1 MVISNICITFA
12 SGKSVYLNIILIFI
26 QIAYYLQQ
34 QPNLVKIKKLIKL
47 TMKNNYIKSP
57 LNYTGGKHKLLPQI
71 MPLFPK
77 EINTFIDLFTGG
89 CNVAVNV
96 NANKIIAND
105 FEEHIINIFKTF
117 QSDNIENLIFNI
129 ENIIKEFNLTME
141 NSEGFNRFRN
151 LYNETI
157 VNGNNSQYN
166 IDIMLFTLICYSF
179 NHQFRFNSKGEF
191 NMPFGKNRSQWND
204 TMKKNLINFHKS
216 IIDKNII
223 FTNNDFRKL
232 KIDKLSCN
240 DFVYC
245 DPPYLITCATYN
257 EKDGWNE
264 QCETDLLSLLDSLNS
279 KSVKF
284 ALSNVLFNKG
294 KTNDLLIEW
303 SKKYNVHHLDYTYQN
318 CNYHTKDKSSKPD
331 EVLITNF

>member
-12 SGKSVYLNIILIFI
+12 SEKSVYLNIILIFI

-284 ALSNVLFNKG
+284 ALSNVLFSKG

>member
-1 MVISNICITFA
+1 
-12 SGKSVYLNIILIFI
+12 
-26 QIAYYLQQ
+26 
-34 QPNLVKIKKLIKL
+34 
-47 TMKNNYIKSP
+47 MKNSYIKSP
-57 LNYTGGKHKLLPQI
+57 MNYTGGKYKLLPQI
-71 MPLFPK
+71 LPLFPT
-77 EINTFIDLFTGG
+77 EINTFVDLFTGG
-89 CNVAVNV
+89 GNIAVNV

-105 FEEHIINIFKTF
+105 NEKHVIDIYKAFQNGYDNVDNLIHTIELIIETYGL
-117 QSDNIENLIFNI
+117 NIEDAEPFNKLR
-129 ENIIKEFNLTME
+129 EDYNTYKLRNRVHYPFDLNIL
-141 NSEGFNRFRN
+141 
-151 LYNETI
+151 LY
-157 VNGNNSQYN
+157 V
-166 IDIMLFTLICYSF
+166 LICYSF

-204 TMKKNLINFHKS
+204 NMKKNLINFHKS

-223 FTNNDFRKL
+223 FTNKDFREL

-284 ALSNVLFNKG
+284 ALSNVLFSKG